1 MSFRRNNIGDD
12 APRLGRY
19 SLLRK
24 NFIRELLLATI
35 FLFCFTA
42 SFLIGWDLWVV
53 PSSYQS
59 GRILFS
65 IGISILFGI
74 VVTVPIGFILK
85 FTQKNIRERKRQKE
99 QEKNEKDFLD
109 Q

>member
-1 MSFRRNNIGDD
+1 MSFRRNNDVDD

-24 NFIRELLLATI
+24 NFVQELMLATI
-35 FLFCFTA
+35 FLLCFTA
-42 SFLIGWDLWVV
+42 SFLAGWDLWVV
-53 PSSYQS
+53 PSNYQS
-59 GRILFS
+59 GSILFS

>member
-1 MSFRRNNIGDD
+1 MSFRRNNDVDD
-12 APRLGRY
+12 RPRFGRY

-24 NFIRELLLATI
+24 NFVQELMLSTI
-35 FLFCFTA
+35 FLLCFTA
-42 SFLIGWDLWVV
+42 AFLVGWDLWVV

-74 VVTVPIGFILK
+74 VVTVPIGFILRYS
-85 FTQKNIRERKRQKE
+85 QKKIRERKRLKE
-99 QEKNEKDFLD
+99 QEENEKDFLD